1 MHIPHLVKWKII
13 NHYNIC
19 SMHQFGL
26 VVSSD
31 GGRANSEWVLL
42 PCAAPAYDITNWV
55 PPKTKYRVR

>member
-1 MHIPHLVKWKII
+1 MMHIPHLVKWKTIFV
-13 NHYNIC
+13 
-19 SMHQFGL
+19 HQFGL